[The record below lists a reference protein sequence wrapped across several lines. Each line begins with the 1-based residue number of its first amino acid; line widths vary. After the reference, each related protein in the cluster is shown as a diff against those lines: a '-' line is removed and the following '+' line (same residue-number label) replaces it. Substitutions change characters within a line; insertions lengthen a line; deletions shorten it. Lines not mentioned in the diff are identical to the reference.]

1 MVYHDAN
8 GRIMID
14 ELAAQR
20 DIGLLKE
27 SAELLNEA
35 ENILRDVQVLVSE
48 TESPVTAKLQDAGE
62 YLRKNVTQLSAAM
75 QQLSTGIQKT
85 VSKYQEIDR
94 ELKNTISAS
103 GN

>member
-1 MVYHDAN
+1 M
-8 GRIMID
+8 
-14 ELAAQR
+14 
-20 DIGLLKE
+20 LKE

>member
-8 GRIMID
+8 GRITID

-48 TESPVTAKLQDAGE
+48 TESPVTAKFQDAGE

>member
-1 MVYHDAN
+1 MAYHDAN
-8 GRIMID
+8 GRITID

-75 QQLSTGIQKT
+75 KQLSTGIQKT

>member
-1 MVYHDAN
+1 MAYHDAN
-8 GRIMID
+8 GRITID

-48 TESPVTAKLQDAGE
+48 TESPVTVKLQDAGE
-62 YLRKNVTQLSAAM
+62 YLRKNVTQLSDAM

>member
-8 GRIMID
+8 GQITID

>member
-1 MVYHDAN
+1 MAYHDAN
-8 GRIMID
+8 GRITID

-62 YLRKNVTQLSAAM
+62 YLRKNVTQLTAAM

>member
-8 GRIMID
+8 GRITID

>member
-1 MVYHDAN
+1 MAYHDAN
-8 GRIMID
+8 GRITID